1 MRKLLPLFIALL
13 LLTAG
18 CTDREPPPEESSMIL
33 GFSQLGSESGWRI
46 GNSADIKA
54 AADRAGVQLM
64 FENAEQKQENQ
75 IKAIRSFIAY
85 QVDVIAFSPII
96 EDGWDNV
103 LREAKEAGIPVIL
116 TDRLINTE
124 DPSLYVGYVGSN
136 FFVEGQ
142 SAAVFLKKKADL
154 EGLENVK
161 IVELSGTI
169 ESSPMRQRAQ
179 GFRATL
185 RGDGRFQIIESIS
198 GDFLRS
204 KGKECMEHL
213 LAAHGRIDVLYS
225 HNDAMTFGAI
235 EAIEAAG
242 FEPGKDIIIIT
253 VDGEQGAIDLLKEGK
268 INCVVECTPLMG
280 TEMHWLLNRLHMG
293 ESIASRLKVSFRV
306 ILAVLVIPAVISIVI
321 MVNISVRYSAIIT
334 HMGQVANLKP
344 KIAKEIPDEV
354 WSAVAGRKRFE
365 DGNFYRMIDEA
376 NQTLDKL
383 MDSVLSQ
390 NRLELLVARRTMNT
404 LRDYIDKIGVNMATK
419 KPIVESEAELVE
431 VRAVASLVGEMLER
445 YIATEIRA
453 ASQASVMLTRAIV
466 ISLLLEFA
474 LLLLAL
480 WFSML
485 AQKGLSR
492 SVQQPIMQLEH
503 FAAILA
509 AGDLRA
515 RVPATSVEELS
526 NLTESF
532 NVMADKLETLIE
544 QNRLEQENL
553 KKAELRTLQT
563 QIAPHFLY
571 NTLDA
576 IVWLAEAG
584 STDEVIHITRALSD
598 FFRISLSQGRDW
610 IPVSEELKHLRGY
623 LTIQKIR
630 YRDILDYEID
640 VAEEALEGQILKL
653 LLQPLVENAIYHG
666 IKYRRRGGKVVI
678 TARLKGDRLHFA
690 VEDNGPGMPEE
701 RLLQVIAGLGAD
713 DSEAVGYGLSNVDRR
728 IRLYYGL
735 SRGLNIHS
743 GPDGTRV
750 EFTVPVRR
758 QAGDV

>member
-1 MRKLLPLFIALL
+1 
-13 LLTAG
+13 
-18 CTDREPPPEESSMIL
+18 
-33 GFSQLGSESGWRI
+33 
-46 GNSADIKA
+46 
-54 AADRAGVQLM
+54 
-64 FENAEQKQENQ
+64 
-75 IKAIRSFIAY
+75 
-85 QVDVIAFSPII
+85 
-96 EDGWDNV
+96 
-103 LREAKEAGIPVIL
+103 
-116 TDRLINTE
+116 
-124 DPSLYVGYVGSN
+124 
-136 FFVEGQ
+136 
-142 SAAVFLKKKADL
+142 
-154 EGLENVK
+154 
-161 IVELSGTI
+161 
-169 ESSPMRQRAQ
+169 
-179 GFRATL
+179 
-185 RGDGRFQIIESIS
+185 
-198 GDFLRS
+198 
-204 KGKECMEHL
+204 
-213 LAAHGRIDVLYS
+213 
-225 HNDAMTFGAI
+225 
-235 EAIEAAG
+235 
-242 FEPGKDIIIIT
+242 
-253 VDGEQGAIDLLKEGK
+253 
-268 INCVVECTPLMG
+268 
-280 TEMHWLLNRLHMG
+280 MHWLLNRLHMG

-610 IPVSEELKHLRGY
+610 IPVSEELKQLRGY